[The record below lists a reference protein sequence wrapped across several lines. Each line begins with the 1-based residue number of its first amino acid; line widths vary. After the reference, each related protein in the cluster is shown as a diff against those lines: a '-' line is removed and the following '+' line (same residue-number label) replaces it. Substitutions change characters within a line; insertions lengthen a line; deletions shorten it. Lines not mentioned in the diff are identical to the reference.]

1 MVAACR
7 YLLFLFFIMLY
18 ACPVFASG
26 LHIMAEQYPPYSY
39 HEGGKPKGLVVEIV
53 NLIYEKM
60 NMPAPDIH
68 FYPWARGYK
77 KLQTGVG
84 DVLFPMGMTPKRSV
98 QFKFVGPIFW
108 DNVHFYRKKGSTV
121 VVDSIDDAKSVGKIA
136 VTREDIYYHNL
147 ENMGFENLDV
157 SSSQRSDFLKL
168 MKGRVDLIPVG
179 SKSLLYFTKGIPGLD
194 VSDFEKVGPPVFFT
208 TTYIAFALKTP
219 DEVVTKW
226 QVAFDDLKKG
236 EYWQVL
242 LDKYFPPDQ
251 AKPIPDS

>member
-7 YLLFLFFIMLY
+7 YLLLLFFIMLY

-26 LHIMAEQYPPYSY
+26 LHIMTEQYLPYSY
-39 HEGGKPKGLVVEIV
+39 HEGGKPKGFVVEVV
-53 NLIYEKM
+53 NLIHEKM
-60 NMPAPDIH
+60 NMSTPEIH

-84 DVLFPMGMTPKRSV
+84 DVLFPMGMTPERSV

-121 VVDSIDDAKSVGKIA
+121 VVDSIEDAKNVGKIA
-136 VTREDIYYHNL
+136 VTREDIYHHNL
-147 ENMGFENLDV
+147 EDMGFKNLDV
-157 SSSQRSDFLKL
+157 SSSQKSDFLKL
-168 MKGRVDLIPVG
+168 MKGRVDLVPVG
-179 SKSLLYFTKGIPGLD
+179 SKSLSYSLKNIPG
-194 VSDFEKVGPPVFFT
+194 VERADFEKVGPPVFFT
-208 TTYIAFALKTP
+208 TTYIAFAIKTP
-219 DEVVTKW
+219 DEVVTQW
-226 QVAFDDLKKG
+226 QAAFDGLKID
-236 EYWQVL
+236 ERWQDI